1 MNQQDQLK
9 VQACLDEELSPTQAG
24 EVREL
29 LARDSEALALYEA
42 LSSTRSVLK
51 SNEQPR
57 SVPDSRA
64 FYWSSIEREIARQA
78 AAQPVSASGW
88 FRSWWRFALPALG
101 TAALVALLLVVVRPE
116 PEAGKTSANFH
127 EIETPMRES
136 SAITFHS
143 ESAGMTVIWIAS
155 HR

>member
-1 MNQQDQLK
+1 MNRQDQLK
-9 VQACLDEELSPTQAG
+9 VQACLDEELSPAQAG

-42 LSSTRSVLK
+42 LNSTRSVLK

-57 SVPDSRA
+57 LVPDSRA
-64 FYWSSIEREIARQA
+64 FYWSRIEREITRQA
-78 AAQPVSASGW
+78 AAQPVSAGGW
-88 FRSWWRFALPALG
+88 FQAWRRFALPALG
-101 TAALVALLLVVVRPE
+101 TAALVSLLLVVVRQQPE
-116 PEAGKTSANFH
+116 SGKNSAFFH
-127 EIETPMRES
+127 EIETPIRES